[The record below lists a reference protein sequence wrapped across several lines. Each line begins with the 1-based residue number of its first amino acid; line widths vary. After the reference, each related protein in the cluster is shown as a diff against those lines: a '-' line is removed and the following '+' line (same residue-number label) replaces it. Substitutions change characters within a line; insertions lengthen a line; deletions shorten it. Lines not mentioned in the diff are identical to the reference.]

1 MRIKTAAALS
11 VGKKWLKNKLNGKQ
25 QSGTSP
31 ELFSRMKKRDRFV
44 IKETK

>member
-1 MRIKTAAALS
+1 MRIKTAAAPS
-11 VGKKWLKNKLNGKQ
+11 AGRRWPKNKLNGKQ